1 VEGPPGQ
8 PWPHVVAPVPS
19 ANSSG
24 NLVLSSWQT
33 FFSTQAEVSAALTGL
48 VFVAL
53 SINLK
58 QILSIPGL
66 AGRAGEALLLLLLPL
81 LIGLAGALPQ
91 TSIRAFGAELLGLGL
106 IDFTAVSLIV
116 QVGYRTSRSRPRGE
130 YAARVLMAE
139 VAVVPTVVAGILLAT
154 RHSGGLWWQAAGTAL
169 CIAAGVADGWVLL
182 VEILR

>member
-1 VEGPPGQ
+1 MLRAWQ
-8 PWPHVVAPVPS
+8 P
-19 ANSSG
+19 
-24 NLVLSSWQT
+24 

-58 QILSIPGL
+58 QILSGPGL

-91 TSIRAFGAELLGLGL
+91 TSTRAFGGELLGLGMV
-106 IDFTAVSLIV
+106 DFAAVSLIV
-116 QVGYRTSRSRPRGE
+116 RAGYRPSRQRPHHE
-130 YAARVLMAE
+130 YATRVFMTEA
-139 VAVVPTVVAGILLAT
+139 AVVPTVIAGGLLLAN
-154 RHSGGLWWQAAGTAL
+154 HPGGLWWQAAGTAL